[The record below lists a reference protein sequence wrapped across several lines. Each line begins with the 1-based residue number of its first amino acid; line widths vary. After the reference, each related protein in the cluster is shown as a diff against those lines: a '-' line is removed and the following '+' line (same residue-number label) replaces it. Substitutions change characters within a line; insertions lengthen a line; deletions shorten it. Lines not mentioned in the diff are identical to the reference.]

1 MTPDRW
7 RDINE
12 LFHAALA
19 IDSKNRDV
27 YLAEACKG
35 DVELRLEVENLIASH
50 ESAEA
55 SMHTASLRE
64 TVQQRSEEHTS
75 ELQSHA

>member
-19 IDSKNRDV
+19 VDSKQRDV
-27 YLAEACKG
+27 YLSEACKG
-35 DVELRLEVENLIASH
+35 DVELRLEVENLIAS
-50 ESAEA
+50 
-55 SMHTASLRE
+55 L
-64 TVQQRSEEHTS
+64 
-75 ELQSHA
+75 